1 MGGIMESILI
11 CIGGGSASGKTTVV
25 EKITKNLDKG
35 VTVISQDDYY
45 ADLTHLSLEE
55 RYNVNYDHPDSIDH
69 NLLYEQLTDLLN
81 GKEINKPE
89 YDFVQHNRM
98 EERSLVVPAKVIILE
113 GIFALYDDRI
123 RDLSS
128 MNIFVEADE
137 DIRFIRRLVRD
148 TALRGRSQEMVINQY
163 LKTVKPM
170 FHKFVKPTKRY
181 ADIIIPNNK
190 VNDVAIDIIITK
202 ITEIIG
208 G

>member
-1 MGGIMESILI
+1 MESILI

>member
-1 MGGIMESILI
+1 MESILI

-45 ADLTHLSLEE
+45 ADLTHLSLKE

>member
-1 MGGIMESILI
+1 MESILI

-202 ITEIIG
+202 ITEQIVG
-208 G
+208 